1 MPQFKVTAHPTS
13 DSPHVLRAWVIVTA
27 DSPKEAREI
36 ARPTL
41 SADFWGEPFRITKTE
56 RRRDTVN
63 PSTFTS
69 ATSWATAH
77 RTPSTNA

>member
-13 DSPHVLRAWVIVTA
+13 ENPRVLRAWVTVTA
-27 DSPKEAREI
+27 DSPKAAREI

-41 SADFWGEPFRITKTE
+41 ATDFWGEPFRITKTE

-63 PSTFTS
+63 PTH
-69 ATSWATAH
+69 A
-77 RTPSTNA
+77 